1 MKKTLQILVGLLLI
15 LLLAYFAFLDVSE
28 KRKSDLRLS
37 EVKAIESEKNLTEA
51 TVEVQEIEEKTK
63 IIVETNLTQIPLATT
78 PVILHKEKEHVI
90 ETAPIKT
97 IVEKTITPTPSKK
110 IVIETETINI
120 PQAVKSNSTI
130 PSVVKVP
137 VAIQNSV
144 NVPTPVKAVTA
155 PIAVQIPQDILKEI
169 NEKIELKTKGVE

>member
-51 TVEVQEIEEKTK
+51 TVEIEEKTK
-63 IIVETNLTQIPLATT
+63 VIVETNLTQIPLATT